1 MAVYG
6 FIALR
11 ADRTFISNS
20 ANPYADRPQDKA
32 EKSIWVVHGDEDT
45 MLPVEVSRRL
55 AAELNSVGV
64 GVGVGVGV
72 QYTEL
77 SGSNQNS
84 RNTAHSDAELIPWL
98 FRQEI

>member
-45 MLPVEVSRRL
+45 ILPVGVSRRL
-55 AAELNSVGV
+55 AAELRSV

>member
-1 MAVYG
+1 
-6 FIALR
+6 
-11 ADRTFISNS
+11 
-20 ANPYADRPQDKA
+20 
-32 EKSIWVVHGDEDT
+32 
-45 MLPVEVSRRL
+45 MLPVGVSRRL
-55 AAELNSVGV
+55 AAELRSV

>member
-32 EKSIWVVHGDEDT
+32 EKSIWIVHRDEDT
-45 MLPVEVSRRL
+45 MLPVGVSRRL
-55 AAELNSVGV
+55 AAELRSV

-84 RNTAHSDAELIPWL
+84 RNTAHSDVELIPSL

>member
-1 MAVYG
+1 LAVYG

-64 GVGVGVGV
+64 GVGVGV

-84 RNTAHSDAELIPWL
+84 RNTAHSDVELIPSL

>member
-45 MLPVEVSRRL
+45 ILPVGVSRRL
-55 AAELNSVGV
+55 AAELRS
-64 GVGVGVGV
+64 VGVGV

>member
-55 AAELNSVGV
+55 AAELRSV

-84 RNTAHSDAELIPWL
+84 RNTAHSDVELIPSL

>member
-1 MAVYG
+1 
-6 FIALR
+6 
-11 ADRTFISNS
+11 
-20 ANPYADRPQDKA
+20 
-32 EKSIWVVHGDEDT
+32 
-45 MLPVEVSRRL
+45 MLPVGVSRRL
-55 AAELNSVGV
+55 AAELRS
-64 GVGVGVGV
+64 VGVGVGV